1 MIENGASLNSVSST
15 GQRPLD
21 VYVNSLLRDK
31 MNLQI
36 APNALASEDSE
47 LVITVD
53 LTLFN
58 KMIQGGSD
66 LQPTKNMEE
75 FVPHG

>member
-1 MIENGASLNSVSST
+1 
-15 GQRPLD
+15 
-21 VYVNSLLRDK
+21 